1 MVDIIKL
8 GKNEQEIKELE
19 DISGKLD
26 KKIVKELMFL
36 NAHQKCSEELIGD
49 FEAKLNIVLPEEYRL
64 FLLRYNGGKP
74 KPDCF
79 DDFVIDYFFSIMN
92 LGGIYSIQ
100 SYLNTF
106 YKRYPAEFL
115 PIASASGG
123 DLILIGLAGEY
134 ESKIYYW
141 DHNYESDESGLNYYE
156 NITFITNSLHELFDQ
171 LYDLDGE

>member
-1 MVDIIKL
+1 MVDILKL

-19 DISGKLD
+19 SISGKLD
-26 KKIVKELMFL
+26 KKIVKELIFL
-36 NAHQKCSEELIGD
+36 DSNQKCSEELICD
-49 FEAKLNIVLPEEYRL
+49 FEAKLNIALPEEYRL

-79 DDFVIDYFFSIMN
+79 NDSVIDYFFSIIN

-100 SYLNTF
+100 SYLNTY

-115 PIASASGG
+115 PIASAGGG

-141 DHNYESDESGLNYYE
+141 DHNYESDENGLNYYE
-156 NITFITNSLHELFDQ
+156 NITIVTNSLHELLEQ
-171 LYDLDGE
+171 LFDLDDE